1 VPEGDSLHRIAGV
14 VGPVLVGRVIERVT
28 FPRKTTDTAG
38 LTGARV
44 IGVEARGKNLLVHF
58 ELTDARRLSLH
69 VHLAMRG
76 RVNIVRRGAPIGGEV
91 VAIVETEHDAV
102 VVRSAPVARL
112 VRTED
117 LARDRAFRDLGP
129 DLLAPTFD
137 VAEGV
142 GRLRARND
150 RPLGVALLDQGAIAG
165 IGNVWKS
172 ELCFLLHLDPFA
184 PVSHCTD
191 EELGALLALARE
203 KLRENVDRPKRR
215 LPDPFMPRAGRIAR
229 APRRMNEGPLSVYD
243 RAGQPCYECETTIAS
258 APQGTPA
265 QGSTTPR
272 ITYWCPSCQPARP

>member
-1 VPEGDSLHRIAGV
+1 MPEGDSLHRIAGV
-14 VGPVLVGRVIERVT
+14 VGPVLVGRVATRVV

-38 LTGARV
+38 LAGARV
-44 IGVEARGKNLLVHF
+44 VGVEARGKNLLVHF
-58 ELTDARRLSLH
+58 ALVDDRRLSLH

-76 RVNIVRRGAPIGGEV
+76 RVNVAPRGAPIGGEV

-112 VRTED
+112 VRTSD

-137 VAEGV
+137 VDEGV
-142 GRLRARND
+142 GRLRARD
-150 RPLGVALLDQGAIAG
+150 ARPLGEALLDQGAVAG

-184 PVSHCTD
+184 PVSRCTD
-191 EELGALLALARE
+191 EELAALLALARQ
-203 KLRENVDRPKRR
+203 KLRENVERPKRR
-215 LPDPFMPRAGRIAR
+215 LPDPFTPRAGRIAR

-243 RAGQPCYECETTIAS
+243 RAGQPCYECGAIIESTS
-258 APQGTPA
+258 R
-265 QGSTTPR
+265 GSTTPR
-272 ITYWCPSCQPARP
+272 ITYWCPRCQPARR